1 MVNAKIANHIITVED
16 KRVLVNLFKDPL
28 ATKSFINL
36 LGVVKQDTKHE
47 MDKTTQMFLMNNDPV
62 TRALA
67 LQQKGK
73 VELLDELITL
83 VQTVVK

>member
-1 MVNAKIANHIITVED
+1 MANVKLANHVISEDD

-28 ATKSFINL
+28 ATQAFVDL
-36 LGVVKQDTKHE
+36 LRVVKRDVKAE
-47 MDKTTQMFLMNNDPV
+47 LDKTTQVFLLNNDPV

-73 VELLDELITL
+73 VEFVAELESLI
-83 VQTVVK
+83 QTVVK

>member
-1 MVNAKIANHIITVED
+1 MAKIKLIKHTITEEEQ
-16 KRVLVNLFKDPL
+16 RVLVNLFKDPL
-28 ATKSFINL
+28 ATKAFLNFLSE
-36 LGVVKQDTKHE
+36 VKQEAKH
-47 MDKTTQMFLMNNDPV
+47 DAVNISQTFLMNNDPV

-73 VELLDELITL
+73 VDLLEELITL